1 MATASRP
8 RLVNVERLH
17 RFMDEAGCAAVVAR
31 SGKNFTYLAGIA
43 YPGTLARHLDFPD
56 TPRDVFCIW
65 PRTGEP
71 VVVTHH
77 AGRPVGRGAA
87 AHGIKPDIHLTS
99 AAIPAN
105 WNFLGKTGC

>member
-8 RLVNVERLH
+8 PLVNVERLH

-65 PRTGEP
+65 PRAGEP

-99 AAIPAN
+99 VN
-105 WNFLGKTGC
+105 